1 MQPRQEFP
9 ASPAGFPGGRG
20 ETAVMTIDALLAKLK
35 TLPNCRVTDGA
46 EMIPFLP
53 ADWTAP
59 AAVVEPNETAAITEI
74 VLAAENAGASIVP
87 MGGGTKRFTGAPPK
101 SAKPY
106 LLLRLASCNRILAY
120 EPDDLTVTCE
130 PGLTLVVLQT
140 ALAAKNQELALDVPC
155 PESATLGGI
164 VSANGSGFQRGAYG
178 AARDLLLGV
187 RAVMAGGV
195 AVAGGGRVVKNVAG
209 YDVCKLFTG
218 AWGTLGIITE
228 ITLKVRAKVPAKRV
242 MGWET
247 ASVEAAAKIGLAL
260 HHAQLAPLFLLATHE
275 YQNQPH
281 LIIGMEGA
289 AERVNW
295 QAEEFTRRLAVAGN
309 ASPPINL
316 SEAEL
321 KTLLDAQA
329 RNDAETVLAAR
340 LSCLLT
346 DLPEMARKLEALN
359 LSLTLDCVTGTVSCA
374 ARQTLAGLAPRIWQ
388 AAPPESALVW
398 TRADA
403 NTAERWGTA
412 RPDFALHQALKNA
425 LDPQN
430 VFSPG
435 RFFGGL

>member
-1 MQPRQEFP
+1 MD
-9 ASPAGFPGGRG
+9 
-20 ETAVMTIDALLAKLK
+20 TAPLLAKLK
-35 TLPNCRVTDGA
+35 TLPNCRITDAAG
-46 EMIPFLP
+46 IISFLP
-53 ADWTAP
+53 SDWPAP
-59 AAVVEPNETAAITEI
+59 VALVEPNETAVITEI
-74 VLAAENAGASIVP
+74 VLAAENAKAALVP
-87 MGGGTKRFTGAPPK
+87 MGGGVKRFTGAPPK
-101 SAKPY
+101 PDKPY
-106 LLLRLASCNRILAY
+106 ILLQLAACNRILAY

-130 PGLTLVVLQT
+130 PGLTLAALQA
-140 ALAAKNQELALDVPC
+140 ALSVKNQSLALDVPC

-218 AWGTLGIITE
+218 AWGTLGIVTE

-242 MGWET
+242 MAWET
-247 ASVEAAAKIGLAL
+247 AEVATAAKIGLTL
-260 HHAQLAPLFLLATHE
+260 HHAQLAPLFLLATNEH
-275 YQNQPH
+275 QNAPR
-281 LIIGMEGA
+281 LIVGMEGA
-289 AERVNW
+289 AARIDW
-295 QAEEFTRRLAVAGN
+295 QAEEFTRRLAAAGIVS
-309 ASPPINL
+309 APVDL
-316 SEAEL
+316 SETDLAA
-321 KTLLDAQA
+321 LLDRQA

-346 DLPEMARKLEALN
+346 DLPETARKLEAMN
-359 LSLTLDCVTGTVSCA
+359 LALTLDCVTGTVSCA
-374 ARQTLAGLAPRIWQ
+374 ARQPLAGLAPRIWQ

-403 NTAERWGTA
+403 NTTERWGTT
-412 RPDFALHQALKNA
+412 RPDFALHKALKNA

-430 VFSPG
+430 IFSPG